1 MNWHALHISKCATHH
16 VDAQQSPAYHERFDE
31 VLKFHEPGLAPVR
44 LRQKAWHIR
53 PDGSPAYRQCF
64 LETFGFYDGLA
75 AVAAHDGWHH
85 VTAAG
90 GDAYLDRYGWC
101 GNFQQALCTVRDR
114 DGKYRHIR
122 YDGSAAYPERW
133 HYAGDYRDGVA
144 VVQAS
149 DGRSTHIDHEGKLL
163 HDEWFLDLDVF
174 HKGFAR
180 ARAEDGWRHVDGQGR
195 SIYQRRFAAVEPFYN
210 GQARVER
217 FDGALEVI
225 DCDGVTLIE
234 LRPSANRLPL
244 AAAVSSSKC

>member
-1 MNWHALHISKCATHH
+1 MNWRHLQISYGATHH
-16 VDAQQSPAYHERFDE
+16 VDAQENPAYNERFDE

-44 LRQKAWHIR
+44 RQAKAWHIR
-53 PDGSPAYRQCF
+53 ADGLPAYRSCF
-64 LETFGFYDGLA
+64 LQTFGFYDGLA

-85 VTAAG
+85 VTAV
-90 GDAYLDRYGWC
+90 GDEAYAERYNWC
-101 GNFQQALCTVRDR
+101 GNFQQGCCTVRNR
-114 DGKYRHIR
+114 DGKFHHIR
-122 YDGSAAYPERW
+122 NDGSAAYPELW
-133 HYAGDYRDGVA
+133 NYAGDYRDGVA

-149 DGRSTHIDHEGKLL
+149 DGRSTHIDKGGKLL
-163 HDEWFLDLDVF
+163 HEEWFLDLDVF

-225 DCDGVTLIE
+225 DCDGVVLIE
-234 LRPSANRLPL
+234 LRPPAMCVPWV
-244 AAAVSSSKC
+244 AEVT